1 MKKQILVIDDDMAM
15 QCLLQNM
22 LSEKYEVTCA
32 NNGLEACHWLS
43 ASNIPDLIISDMCM
57 PEMDGLEL
65 LKVLGASGLY
75 RNIPVI
81 ILSTLEDNHTKQR
94 CLGHGAIAYLKK
106 PFEAQVLM
114 QTVNRP
120 LVSKMFL

>member
-1 MKKQILVIDDDMAM
+1 MKKQVLVIDDDMAM

-22 LSEKYEVTCA
+22 LSEKYDVSCA
-32 NNGLEACHWLS
+32 DNGMEACHWLS
-43 ASNIPDLIISDMCM
+43 AGNLPDLIISDMCM

-65 LKVLGASGLY
+65 LKALSASGLY

-81 ILSTLEDNHTKQR
+81 ILSTLEDSHTKER
-94 CLGHGAIAYLKK
+94 CLGHGAIAYLNK
-106 PFEAQVLM
+106 PFEAQELM

>member
-1 MKKQILVIDDDMAM
+1 MKKQILVIDDDMTM

-22 LSEKYEVTCA
+22 LSEKYDVLCA
-32 NNGLEACHWLS
+32 DNGMEACHWLS
-43 ASNIPDLIISDMCM
+43 TGNIPDLIISDMCM

-65 LKVLGASGLY
+65 LKALSSSGLY

-81 ILSTLEDNHTKQR
+81 ILSTLDDAHTRER
-94 CLGHGAIAYLKK
+94 CLGQGAIAYLNK
-106 PFEAQVLM
+106 PFDVQALM
-114 QTVNRP
+114 QTVSSP